1 MKKLL
6 LMFALCS
13 VYLLSVSQ
21 KTHQVFGKKWAT
33 APSQMGVNK
42 NTMSNIM
49 QRLDSVHNTMGSDV
63 IYSEGYWYDVNQVS
77 LGYYSM
83 EWNAGT
89 NAMDTTSKEMYSYNA
104 NNQIQ
109 QILVWNFDGAAL
121 SLFSRTQMSYDA
133 NGNVTQET
141 EDLWDMNI
149 NNWSPNQQVQRTF
162 NGQDQAITEITQY
175 WDFGNNQWVDGTRI
189 TNSYSTSGIVNS
201 LSEYYDATANTWI
214 PSSQTQYTYSPEGWL
229 VMDVSQYFDDVMG
242 IWVPN
247 AMVEYTYTSSGQQ
260 ESALSSYYDTGF
272 EVFTPI
278 SLVNFI
284 YDGAGNNIQQVVTD
298 PNDPFNPQYR
308 QNFVYDNTYAYGDLI
323 LPYYVIQDI
332 PEYFTHK
339 LLNLSIETWDGVQWV
354 LENNADLFY
363 SQQTVIGISENTD
376 RHEVMLFPNPAVSH
390 LTIKTNGVNQS
401 ALLLD
406 AQGRCIQRQNITGTE
421 QVDISHLSNGVYHWI
436 INGKSYTF
444 VK

>member
-1 MKKLL
+1 
-6 LMFALCS
+6 
-13 VYLLSVSQ
+13 
-21 KTHQVFGKKWAT
+21 
-33 APSQMGVNK
+33 
-42 NTMSNIM
+42 
-49 QRLDSVHNTMGSDV
+49 
-63 IYSEGYWYDVNQVS
+63 
-77 LGYYSM
+77 
-83 EWNAGT
+83 
-89 NAMDTTSKEMYSYNA
+89 
-104 NNQIQ
+104 
-109 QILVWNFDGAAL
+109 
-121 SLFSRTQMSYDA
+121 
-133 NGNVTQET
+133 
-141 EDLWDMNI
+141 
-149 NNWSPNQQVQRTF
+149 
-162 NGQDQAITEITQY
+162 
-175 WDFGNNQWVDGTRI
+175 
-189 TNSYSTSGIVNS
+189 
-201 LSEYYDATANTWI
+201 
-214 PSSQTQYTYSPEGWL
+214 
-229 VMDVSQYFDDVMG
+229 MDVSQYFDDVMG